1 MFDDN
6 VSNVSSFTV
15 STVSVSASLFDVS
28 SIKVSDSKPRRSRI
42 FILLVLFVLFIKKK
56 YLIFI
61 IERVPL
67 QNNFNIKIKILSE
80 FGKIPNKSHAD
91 DIGYDLYS
99 DGEYVIEPDNVKL
112 VNLGI
117 SIQLPKNV
125 GGFVLPRSGLA
136 SKHLIAPI
144 NSPGLIDPGYTGE
157 LMVPL
162 MNYSDESYIVTK
174 HERVAQLVV
183 ITTGTITFD
192 EVSDLDVSDRS
203 KGGFGSTGKN

>member
-1 MFDDN
+1 M
-6 VSNVSSFTV
+6 
-15 STVSVSASLFDVS
+15 
-28 SIKVSDSKPRRSRI
+28 
-42 FILLVLFVLFIKKK
+42 
-56 YLIFI
+56 
-61 IERVPL
+61 
-67 QNNFNIKIKILSE
+67 
-80 FGKIPNKSHAD
+80 
-91 DIGYDLYS
+91 
-99 DGEYVIEPDNVKL
+99 
-112 VNLGI
+112 NLGI

-162 MNYSDESYIVTK
+162 MNYSNESYIVTK

>member
-1 MFDDN
+1 MC
-6 VSNVSSFTV
+6 
-15 STVSVSASLFDVS
+15 
-28 SIKVSDSKPRRSRI
+28 IRDS
-42 FILLVLFVLFIKKK
+42 
-56 YLIFI
+56 
-61 IERVPL
+61 
-67 QNNFNIKIKILSE
+67 
-80 FGKIPNKSHAD
+80 

-99 DGEYVIEPDNVKL
+99 DGEYVIEPDKVKL

-183 ITTGTITFD
+183 ITTGTIIFD